1 MILSKNGWLISA
13 FRLSQAQAAHQAQ
26 AVRQVQAVHQ
36 AQVTKVDRNRIE

>member
-1 MILSKNGWLISA
+1 MSA
-13 FRLSQAQAAHQAQ
+13 FRLSDAQAAHQAQ